1 MLLKKIKE
9 IKKLTFN
16 SPPFFFFSYESRYE
30 YRWADGQKV
39 KKPIQ
44 VSAPEYID
52 LLMSWVEGNINDE
65 ALFPIL
71 PGIKLYIYNK
81 NFLFDSLFIFN
92 VYFIM

>member
-1 MLLKKIKE
+1 M
-9 IKKLTFN
+9 
-16 SPPFFFFSYESRYE
+16 
-30 YRWADGQKV
+30 
-39 KKPIQ
+39 
-44 VSAPEYID
+44 SAPEYID